1 MKVLAS
7 LILTATL
14 AAVAPAQTPA
24 STSTQPDLQIIS
36 SRFDSGIRRTS
47 PFAQETQTDRDG
59 RILNVQDPANDGPP
73 DQFKTTV
80 LVKNTG
86 AKTVKSINWSVVQF
100 DLNGQREIKR
110 SNVRTKKQVAPGE
123 TETLTTW
130 SPPVKRSGTVGLRA
144 EIDRVEYSD
153 GTVWQR

>member
-7 LILTATL
+7 FILIATL

-24 STSTQPDLQIIS
+24 SRSTQPDLQIIN
-36 SRFDSGIRRTS
+36 SRFSSGARRTS
-47 PFAQETQTDRDG
+47 PFAQEIQTDRDG
-59 RILNVQDPANDGPP
+59 RILNLEDPSNDGPP

-100 DLNGQREIKR
+100 ELDSQKEIKR
-110 SNVRTKKQVAPGE
+110 YNVRTKKHVAPGE

-130 SPPVKRSGTVGLRA
+130 APPVKFSGTVGLRA
-144 EIDRVEYSD
+144 DIDRIEYSD
-153 GTVWQR
+153 GTVWQH